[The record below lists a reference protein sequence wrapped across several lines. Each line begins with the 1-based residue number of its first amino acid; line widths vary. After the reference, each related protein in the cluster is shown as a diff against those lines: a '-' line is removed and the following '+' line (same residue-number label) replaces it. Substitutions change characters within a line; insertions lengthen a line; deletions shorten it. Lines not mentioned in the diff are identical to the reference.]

1 MDNEHDGSIPIIL
14 LKNASNGH
22 TDPYTTHFSSHSSS
36 PNVTYQPMYVPV
48 LEHTL
53 RIKPVLS
60 ALEVFSE
67 VQRHDD
73 ATASF
78 TYGGLIFTSQRA
90 VEAFASALE
99 HLSSAVD
106 SGSTSEKSI
115 LLCLEHLT
123 IPLYAVGPATALS
136 LNHIKESFLPKCRIS
151 GGEDAGTG
159 EILAEVILKDYNAS
173 YTEPTADGS
182 KDQASGRVK
191 KPLLFLTGAK
201 HRDIIPVTLTTA
213 PSKQRIDVQE
223 VIVYGSNEAP
233 NFASNL
239 TTTLRATAAAPFRW
253 IVVFSP
259 TGVDRLLRALG
270 WLDDKSIISI
280 GPENPNWAFRHTFIA
295 SIGPTTRD
303 FMKKRLAFEVDVCA
317 EKPSPEGV
325 RQGIEDYMRKHL
337 GQP

>member
-1 MDNEHDGSIPIIL
+1 MDSKHDGSIPIIL

-22 TDPYTTHFSSHSSS
+22 TDPYTTHFPSHSS
-36 PNVTYQPMYVPV
+36 PLNGTYQPMYVPV

-53 RIKPVLS
+53 HIQPILG

-67 VQRHDD
+67 VQSYDD
-73 ATASF
+73 ATTFF

-90 VEAFASALE
+90 VEAFASALD
-99 HLSSAVD
+99 HLSSAVE
-106 SGSTSEKSI
+106 SGSTSGKSI
-115 LLCLEHLT
+115 LLGLENLT

-136 LNHIKESFLPKCRIS
+136 LKHIKESFLPRCRIL
-151 GGEDAGTG
+151 GGKDAGTG

-173 YTEPTADGS
+173 YTESTADGS
-182 KDQASGRVK
+182 TEKESGKVK

-223 VIVYGSNEAP
+223 MIVYASNEAP
-233 NFASNL
+233 DFASNL
-239 TTTLRATAAAPFRW
+239 STALCATAAAPFRW

-259 TGVDRLLRALG
+259 TGVDQLLRALG
-270 WLDDKSIISI
+270 WLDDKSITRI
-280 GPENPNWAFRHTFIA
+280 GPDNSNWVFRHTFIA

-303 FMKKRLAFEVDVCA
+303 FMKKRLDFEVDVCA
-317 EKPSPEGV
+317 ENPSPEGV
-325 RQGIEDYMRKHL
+325 RQGIEDYMRKHV

>member
-1 MDNEHDGSIPIIL
+1 
-14 LKNASNGH
+14 
-22 TDPYTTHFSSHSSS
+22 
-36 PNVTYQPMYVPV
+36 MYVPV
-48 LEHTL
+48 LEHTTY
-53 RIKPVLS
+53 IKPVLS
-60 ALEVFSE
+60 ALEVFSKVE
-67 VQRHDD
+67 NYEA
-73 ATASF
+73 ATTSF

-90 VEAFASALE
+90 VEAFASALD
-99 HLSSAVD
+99 HLSSAAN
-106 SGSTSEKSI
+106 SGSTREKST

-159 EILAEVILKDYNAS
+159 EILAEVILKDYNDS
-173 YTEPTADGS
+173 YTESTADGS
-182 KDQASGRVK
+182 TEKASGRVK

-223 VIVYGSNEAP
+223 MIVYASNEAP

-239 TTTLRATAAAPFRW
+239 TAALRASAAAPFRW
-253 IVVFSP
+253 FVVFSP
-259 TGVDRLLRALG
+259 TGVDQLLSALG
-270 WLDDKSIISI
+270 RLRDKSIISI
-280 GPENPNWAFRHTFIA
+280 GPESSKPVFRHTFIA

-303 FMKKRLAFEVDVCA
+303 FMKKKLGFEVDVCA

-325 RQGIEDYMRKHL
+325 RGGIEDYMRKHVA
-337 GQP
+337 QP